1 MKKIILLLSFFSI
14 LFLFNRCVDD
24 SSSTEEEE
32 VVEEVVAEGM
42 LGLDVPTDFNYE
54 TSKDVVISFS
64 SVKAKSSNQVKYTV
78 YLYDEDYETEEV
90 TYTDETG
97 EEVTASLELSNA
109 LNNKLGSY
117 VTSDSSF
124 ELEVKVPSYCENLYV
139 VRNEMG
145 IYSSSIIAIN
155 ESKATFSKTA
165 TKSTKE
171 DVVDIFYGVNGNG
184 DLFTI
189 NESTNEL
196 TVIDQLPDNAGSFTC
211 AIDPVSRKLYSI
223 ANKKGNYNLYCYDID
238 TQTWT
243 TQGSV
248 GMGGPR
254 LGYNKTEGLLYFSTS
269 KNVYILDPSN
279 ANKLVTYK
287 ISGLQT
293 TGGGDLAFDSDGV
306 MYLSTTTGLYHCEF
320 GTGNTII
327 ATWISSESLPNFP
340 TSLTFDSDD
349 VLWWATYVGD
359 EGLDFIMD
367 KVTGGWEERS
377 TYSTV
382 IHDLATLPYDED
394 SIEDIDTDEDG
405 IIDFYDEFP
414 EDASKAATTY
424 TPSIYGWGT
433 YAFEDL
439 WPSKGDY
446 DFNDLV
452 VNYRYTNIEN
462 AEGKIVETK
471 LNYVIK
477 NIGGSLKNGF
487 GIQLDMDESSIQEV
501 TGYNLTE
508 NIVSLTDKGLEADQS
523 LPVVIVFDNAWENVN
538 DAEFE
543 MLISYVEPIESL
555 GDINPF
561 IFIGGDRG
569 REVHCSNMEP
579 TDLVDLSYFGTYND
593 NSNAG
598 NDVYYKDDNNLPW
611 GIDII
616 HDFTYPKEKSEL
628 VAGYPYF
635 KNWAESGG
643 TEYEDWYKE
652 KTGYRNYDY
661 LEED

>member
-1 MKKIILLLSFFSI
+1 MRTIILLLSFFSI
-14 LFLFNRCVDD
+14 IFLFSRCVNEDIT
-24 SSSTEEEE
+24 S
-32 VVEEVVAEGM
+32 VEEDAEGM
-42 LGLDVPTDFNYE
+42 LNLDIPSDFNFE

-64 SVKAKSSNQVKYTV
+64 GVKSESSNQIKYTV
-78 YLYDEDYETEEV
+78 YLYDEDYETTDV
-90 TYTDETG
+90 TYVDEAG
-97 EEVTASLELSNA
+97 EEVTASLEISNA

-117 VTSDSSF
+117 VTSDSNF
-124 ELEVKVPSYCENLYV
+124 DLEFKVPSYCESLYV
-139 VRNEMG
+139 VKNEMG

-155 ESKATFSKTA
+155 ESKASFSKTS

-171 DVVDIFYGVNGNG
+171 DVVDVFYGTNGNG

-196 TVIDQLPDNAGSFTC
+196 TVIDQLPDNTGSYTC
-211 AIDPVSRKLYSI
+211 AIDPVSRKLYTI
-223 ANKKGNYNLYCYDID
+223 GNNFPKYSLYCYDID
-238 TQTWT
+238 AQTWT

-248 GMGGPR
+248 RVSGPR
-254 LGYNKTEGLLYFSTS
+254 LGYNENDGLLYFSTS
-269 KNVYILDPSN
+269 SYVYALDPSN
-279 ANKLVTYK
+279 ANKIASYR
-287 ISGLQT
+287 IYGLQT
-293 TGGGDLAFDSDGV
+293 NSGGDLAFDADGV
-306 MYLSTTTGLYHCEF
+306 MYISTTTGLYKCEF
-320 GTGNTII
+320 GGGNTIE
-327 ATWISSESLPNFP
+327 AEWISSESLPNYP
-340 TSLTFDSDD
+340 NSLTFDSNDE
-349 VLWWATYVGD
+349 LWWATAIGG
-359 EGLDFIMD
+359 EGLDYIMD
-367 KVTGGWEERS
+367 KVTGGWEARS

-394 SIEDIDTDEDG
+394 SIEELDSDGDG

-414 EDASKAATTY
+414 EDATKAASSY
-424 TPSIYGWGT
+424 TPSVYGWGS

-439 WPSKGDY
+439 WPSSGDY

-452 VNYRYTNIEN
+452 LNYRYTNVEN

-487 GIQLDMDESSIQEV
+487 GIQLDMDASLIEEV

-508 NIVSLTDKGLEADQS
+508 NIVSLTDKGLEANQS
-523 LPVVIVFDNAWENVN
+523 LPVIIVFDNAWENA
-538 DAEFE
+538 DETDFE
-543 MLISYVEPIESL
+543 LLITYVDPIESL

-561 IFIGGDRG
+561 IFTGGERG

-579 TDLVDLSYFGTYND
+579 TDLVDQTYFGTYDD
-593 NSNAG
+593 NSSSA
-598 NDVYYKDDNNLPW
+598 NDVYYKDKNNLPW

-616 HDFTYPKEKSEL
+616 HDFTYTKEKSEL
-628 VAGYPYF
+628 VLGYPYF

-652 KTGYRNYDY
+652 ITGYRNYTY
-661 LEED
+661 LVED

>member
-1 MKKIILLLSFFSI
+1 MRTIILLLSFFSI
-14 LFLFNRCVDD
+14 IFLFSRCVNEDIT
-24 SSSTEEEE
+24 S
-32 VVEEVVAEGM
+32 VEEDAEGM
-42 LGLDVPTDFNYE
+42 LNLDIPSDFNFE

-64 SVKAKSSNQVKYTV
+64 GVKSESSNQIKYTV
-78 YLYDEDYETEEV
+78 YLYDEDYETTDV
-90 TYTDETG
+90 TYVDEAG
-97 EEVTASLELSNA
+97 EEVTASLEISNA

-117 VTSDSSF
+117 VTSDSNF
-124 ELEVKVPSYCENLYV
+124 ELEFKVPSYCESLYV
-139 VRNEMG
+139 VKNEMG

-155 ESKATFSKTA
+155 ESKASFSKTS

-171 DVVDIFYGVNGNG
+171 DVVDVFYGVNGNG

-196 TVIDQLPDNAGSFTC
+196 TVIDQLPDNTGSYTC
-211 AIDPVSRKLYSI
+211 AIDPVSRKLYTI
-223 ANKKGNYNLYCYDID
+223 GNNFPKYSLYCYDID
-238 TQTWT
+238 AQTWT

-248 GMGGPR
+248 RVSGPR
-254 LGYNKTEGLLYFSTS
+254 LGYNENDGLLYFSTS
-269 KNVYILDPSN
+269 SYVYALDPSN
-279 ANKLVTYK
+279 ANKIASYR
-287 ISGLQT
+287 IYGLQT
-293 TGGGDLAFDSDGV
+293 NSGGDLAFDADGV
-306 MYLSTTTGLYHCEF
+306 MYISTTTGLYKCEF
-320 GTGNTII
+320 GGGNTIE
-327 ATWISSESLPNFP
+327 AEWISSESLPNYP
-340 TSLTFDSDD
+340 NSLTFDSNDE
-349 VLWWATYVGD
+349 LWWATAIGG
-359 EGLDFIMD
+359 EGLDYIMD
-367 KVTGGWEERS
+367 KVTGGWEARS

-394 SIEDIDTDEDG
+394 SIEELDSDGDG

-414 EDASKAATTY
+414 EDATKAASSY
-424 TPSIYGWGT
+424 TPSVYGWGS

-439 WPSKGDY
+439 WPSSGDY

-452 VNYRYTNIEN
+452 LNYRYTNVEN

-487 GIQLDMDESSIQEV
+487 GIQLDMDASLIEEV

-508 NIVSLTDKGLEADQS
+508 NIVSLTDKGLEANQS
-523 LPVVIVFDNAWENVN
+523 LPVIIVFDNAWENA
-538 DAEFE
+538 DETDFE
-543 MLISYVEPIESL
+543 LLITYVDPIESL

-561 IFIGGDRG
+561 IFTGGERG

-579 TDLVDLSYFGTYND
+579 TDLVDQTYFGTYDD
-593 NSNAG
+593 NSSSA
-598 NDVYYKDDNNLPW
+598 NDVYYKDKNNLPW

-616 HDFTYPKEKSEL
+616 HDFTYTKEKSEL
-628 VAGYPYF
+628 VLGYPYF

-652 KTGYRNYDY
+652 ITGYRNYTY
-661 LEED
+661 LVED